1 MGLTFRRP
9 EGGKQFR
16 FLTHPT
22 AVTVRKAGN
31 LGRIPNVTTL
41 IPRPDRAAI
50 EAQVLAI
57 TRELLRELGNSEA
70 GEAVKGSAS
79 LERDLGLGS
88 IERLELTSRLE
99 RTLGTSLPEGAIAE
113 AKTLDDII
121 AIVAGPIDGGSLPER
136 APTVSLGDSER
147 NTGAAE
153 SVSAQTSSEVR
164 AQNPVGAQATHEH
177 AHLFWRIGE
186 RIYGIYAGSMFSV
199 WLAITWLI
207 LLLTPRGQKA
217 ARMTSAALRLYFR
230 LIGCRIHMEGEEH
243 VDAYGACIYV
253 SNHTSYFDVPAVMA
267 LFKTDYHFLAKNEIN
282 DMPFVGTF
290 LRKLGHF
297 AFERRKLRARSRQA
311 EQMEKA
317 LLRGESLFVFAEGT
331 FTAQPGVRP
340 FQLGAFRAA
349 VRTGR
354 PIVPVAL
361 RGIRRFLRDGTL
373 LPKPARI
380 SVIVCP
386 ALFSSP
392 DSAGREWAEVLRLRD
407 ETRRIISSHSGEPLL
422 HTPAYDDQSEG

>member
-1 MGLTFRRP
+1 
-9 EGGKQFR
+9 
-16 FLTHPT
+16 
-22 AVTVRKAGN
+22 
-31 LGRIPNVTTL
+31 
-41 IPRPDRAAI
+41 
-50 EAQVLAI
+50 VLAI
-57 TRELLRELGNSEA
+57 TRELLRELGNTEA
-70 GEAVKGSAS
+70 GEAVRGSAS

-88 IERLELTSRLE
+88 IERVELSSRLE

-121 AIVAGPIDGGSLPER
+121 AVVAGPTEGASLSEGP
-136 APTVSLGDSER
+136 PTVSLSD
-147 NTGAAE
+147 TGATE
-153 SVSAQTSSEVR
+153 SVSVQTSSEVR
-164 AQNPVGAQATHEH
+164 AQDPAGVQATHEH
-177 AHLFWRIGE
+177 AQLFWRVWE
-186 RIYGIYAGSMFSV
+186 TIYGTYAAGVFFV
-199 WLAITWLI
+199 WLVLSWL
-207 LLLTPRGQKA
+207 LVLVMPPGRAA
-217 ARMTSAALRLYFR
+217 ARMASAALRLYFR
-230 LIGCRIHMEGEEH
+230 LIGCRIHMEGEQH

-267 LFKTDYHFLAKNEIN
+267 LFKTNYHFLAKNEIN

-297 AFERRKLRARSRQA
+297 AFERSKLRARSRQA

-354 PIVPVAL
+354 PIVPVVL
-361 RGIRRFLRDGTL
+361 RGTRRFLRDGTL

-407 ETRRIISSHSGEPLL
+407 ETRTIISSHSGEPLL
-422 HTPAYDDQSEG
+422 HTPAYDDQSEI

>member
-1 MGLTFRRP
+1 V
-9 EGGKQFR
+9 
-16 FLTHPT
+16 
-22 AVTVRKAGN
+22 A
-31 LGRIPNVTTL
+31 TL

-50 EAQVLAI
+50 KAQVLAI
-57 TRELLRELGNSEA
+57 TRELLRELGNTEA
-70 GEAVKGSAS
+70 GEAVRGSAS

-88 IERLELTSRLE
+88 IERVELSSRLE

-121 AIVAGPIDGGSLPER
+121 AVVAGPTEGASLSEGP
-136 APTVSLGDSER
+136 PTVSLSD
-147 NTGAAE
+147 TGATE
-153 SVSAQTSSEVR
+153 SVSVQTSSEVR
-164 AQNPVGAQATHEH
+164 AQDPAGVQATHEH
-177 AHLFWRIGE
+177 AQLFWRVWE
-186 RIYGIYAGSMFSV
+186 TIYGTYAAGVFFV
-199 WLAITWLI
+199 WLVLSWL
-207 LLLTPRGQKA
+207 LVLVMPPGRAA
-217 ARMTSAALRLYFR
+217 ARMASAALRLYFR
-230 LIGCRIHMEGEEH
+230 LIGCRIHMEGEQH

-267 LFKTDYHFLAKNEIN
+267 LFKTNYHFLAKNEIN

-297 AFERRKLRARSRQA
+297 AFERSKLRARSRQA

-354 PIVPVAL
+354 PIVPVVL
-361 RGIRRFLRDGTL
+361 RGTRRFLRDGTL

-407 ETRRIISSHSGEPLL
+407 ETRTIISSHSGEPLL
-422 HTPAYDDQSEG
+422 HTPAYDDQSEI

>member
-1 MGLTFRRP
+1 M
-9 EGGKQFR
+9 
-16 FLTHPT
+16 
-22 AVTVRKAGN
+22 AVTARKAGN

-57 TRELLRELGNSEA
+57 TRELLRELGNTEASEA
-70 GEAVKGSAS
+70 VGGSAS

-88 IERLELTSRLE
+88 IERLELSSRLE

-113 AKTLDDII
+113 AQTLDDII
-121 AIVAGPIDGGSLPER
+121 AVVAGPMDGASVSER
-136 APTVSLGDSER
+136 VPTVSLSASER
-147 NTGAAE
+147 NAGATE
-153 SVSAQTSSEVR
+153 SISAQTSSDVR
-164 AQNPVGAQATHEH
+164 AQDPAGAQATHH
-177 AHLFWRIGE
+177 HSQLFWHVWE
-186 RIYGIYAGSMFSV
+186 TIYGTYAAGVFFV
-199 WLAITWLI
+199 WLVLSWL
-207 LLLTPRGQKA
+207 LVLVMPPGRAA
-217 ARMTSAALRLYFR
+217 ARMTSAALGIYFR

-297 AFERRKLRARSRQA
+297 AFERSKLRARSRQA

-354 PIVPVAL
+354 PIVPVVL
-361 RGIRRFLRDGTL
+361 RGVRRFLQDGTL

-386 ALFSSP
+386 ALLSSP
-392 DSAGREWAEVLRLRD
+392 DAAGREWAEVLRLRD

-422 HTPAYDDQSEG
+422 HTPAYEDQSES

>member
-1 MGLTFRRP
+1 M
-9 EGGKQFR
+9 
-16 FLTHPT
+16 
-22 AVTVRKAGN
+22 AVTARKAGN

-57 TRELLRELGNSEA
+57 TRELLRELGNIEA
-70 GEAVKGSAS
+70 GEAVKGSAT

-88 IERLELTSRLE
+88 IERVELISRLE
-99 RTLGTSLPEGAIAE
+99 RTLGTSLPDGAIGE

-121 AIVAGPIDGGSLPER
+121 AVVAGPKEGASVSEQV
-136 APTVSLGDSER
+136 PTVSLGESDPNS
-147 NTGAAE
+147 GAAE
-153 SVSAQTSSEVR
+153 SVSAQAGPGLRTQE
-164 AQNPVGAQATHEH
+164 AAGAQTTHEQGL
-177 AHLFWRIGE
+177 LFRRVWE
-186 RIYGIYAGSMFSV
+186 RIYGIYAGTVFPV

-207 LLLTPRGQKA
+207 LLLMPRGQPA

-282 DMPFVGTF
+282 EMPFVGTF

-297 AFERRKLRARSRQA
+297 AFERSKLRARSRQA

-380 SVIVCP
+380 SVVVCP
-386 ALFSSP
+386 ALFASP